1 MEYILGIDT
10 GGTYTDGVV
19 ICAHDR
25 HIVAKAKVFTTHDE
39 LSDGIRR
46 CIAEMKFDDVKKIR
60 EVHLSS
66 TIAVNKI
73 LEGGAESIGLLQIGR
88 SVEGK
93 LPCRYRY
100 TVSLPQ
106 NCSKGFAEINECDT
120 DEIRKTFFGNVKAV
134 VVTAAPSK
142 YSTDTECYI
151 AQNLEEKLGMKCEG
165 ASCVCEHDD
174 YYTKTVNA
182 VFTVFLKPVVEKFI
196 NSIRTIV
203 REYGIADNVF
213 IVNALGKLI
222 SCDEA
227 TANPLETV
235 FSGLAASVN
244 GGTALTDEKDFLLI
258 DMGGTSSEVTRIT
271 GGIFGEI
278 KGTAKIDGYAVKEKT
293 MNIKSYGVGGD
304 SYIRITQCKDI
315 QVGPY
320 RAIPLCVA
328 ADKYPYLYD
337 EILTYRKPANYEIL
351 TSQEINCYIGIKGA
365 PLIGLN
371 SMEALTVRYLT
382 DNPHNVFYIA
392 EHFDTDVDALH
403 MDRLVKQNAVRLIS
417 LTPTDILHAE
427 GRFNRWDSRI
437 SNAAVTRMADAIG
450 ADKEE
455 FLEIVNENIIN
466 ALSKVCMQGI
476 AAFEDVEFDFD
487 ECSGAEFLLNSFFE
501 NRNRLLKT
509 EFSIDRPIVAVGAP
523 AGAWMGRVADKMK
536 TKAIIPEHG
545 EVANAYGAAIAAH
558 SQRAGET

>member
-10 GGTYTDGVV
+10 GGTYTDGVI
-19 ICAHDR
+19 ICEHDSS
-25 HIVAKAKVFTTHDE
+25 IAAKAKVFTTHDE
-39 LSDGIRR
+39 LSDGICR
-46 CIAEMKFDDVKKIR
+46 CIAEMKFGDVKKIK

-73 LEGGAESIGLLQIGR
+73 LEGGAESIGLLQIGK
-88 SVEGK
+88 SAEGH
-93 LPCRYRY
+93 LPCKYRY

-106 NCSKGFAEINECDT
+106 NCNKGFAEISECDMT
-120 DEIRKTFFGNVKAV
+120 EIRKTFLGNVEAV
-134 VVTAAPSK
+134 VVSAAPSK
-142 YSTDTECYI
+142 YSADTECHI
-151 AQNLEEKLGMKCEG
+151 AKKIEEKLDIKCVS
-165 ASCVCEHDD
+165 ASCICEQDD

-203 REYGIADNVF
+203 REYGISDRIF

-227 TANPLETV
+227 VDNPLETV

-244 GGTALTDEKDFLLI
+244 GGIALTGEKDFLLI
-258 DMGGTSSEVTRIT
+258 DMGGTSSDVTRIM
-271 GGIFGEI
+271 GGSFRET
-278 KGTAKIDGYAVKEKT
+278 KGFAKIGSYAIKEKT

-315 QVGPY
+315 QVGPQ

-328 ADKYPYLYD
+328 ADRYPYLCD
-337 EILTYRKPANYEIL
+337 EISNYRKNENYELL
-351 TSQEINCYIGIKGA
+351 TSQEINCYIGVKGA
-365 PLIGLN
+365 SLLGL
-371 SMEALTVRYLT
+371 SPMESLTARYLI
-382 DNPHNVFYIA
+382 DNPHNIFYIA
-392 EHFDTDVDALH
+392 EHFNTDVDALH

-427 GRFNRWDSRI
+427 GIFTKWDSRI
-437 SNAAVTRMADAIG
+437 SLAAVTRMAQVTG
-450 ADKEE
+450 TERTE
-455 FLEIVNENIIN
+455 FLETVNENIIN

-487 ECSGAEFLLNSFFE
+487 ECPGAAFILDCFFG
-501 NRNRLLKT
+501 NKNRLIKT

-523 AGAWMGRVADKMK
+523 AGAWIGKVAEKMK
-536 TKAIIPEHG
+536 TKAVIPEHG

-558 SQRAGET
+558 N

>member
-10 GGTYTDGVV
+10 GGTYTDSV
-19 ICAHDR
+19 IICEQDR

-39 LSDGIRR
+39 LSDGIRS
-46 CIAEMKFDDVKKIR
+46 CIGKMNFEDVKKIKA
-60 EVHLSS
+60 VHLSS

-73 LEGGAESIGLLQIGR
+73 LEGGAEAIGLLQINKCAA
-88 SVEGK
+88 GK

-100 TVSLPQ
+100 VVSLPP
-106 NCSKGFAEINECDT
+106 NCSKGLVEINECDMA
-120 DEIRKTFFGNVKAV
+120 EIRKMFSGNVKAV
-134 VVTAAPSK
+134 VVAAPPSK
-142 YSTDTECYI
+142 YSADTEMSVAGI
-151 AQNLEEKLGMKCEG
+151 IEEKLGIKCAG
-165 ASCVCEHDD
+165 ASCLCGHDS
-174 YYTKTVNA
+174 YSTKIINA

-196 NSIRTIV
+196 GSV
-203 REYGIADNVF
+203 RKIIGEYGIADNVF

-222 SCDEA
+222 TCDEA
-227 TANPLETV
+227 VHNPLETV

-244 GGTALTDEKDFLLI
+244 GGIALTDENDFLLV
-258 DMGGTSSEVTRIT
+258 DMGGTSSEVTRI
-271 GGIFGEI
+271 INRNFSEI
-278 KGTAKIDGYAVKEKT
+278 KGVSKIDGYAVKEKT

-315 QVGPY
+315 QVGPC

-328 ADKYPYLYD
+328 ADRYSYLYD
-337 EILTYRKPANYEIL
+337 EIVTYRKPADYEIL

-365 PLIGLN
+365 QLIGLN
-371 SMEALTVRYLT
+371 NMEALTARYLM

-392 EHFDTDVDALH
+392 EHFNTDVDALH

-437 SNAAVTRMADAIG
+437 SLAAVTRMADAMG
-450 ADKEE
+450 AEKEE
-455 FLEIVNENIIN
+455 FLKAVNENIIN

-476 AAFEDVEFDFD
+476 ASFEDVEFDFD
-487 ECSGAEFLLNSFFE
+487 ECSGAEFILNSFFE
-501 NRNRLLKT
+501 NKNRLLKT
-509 EFSIDRPIVAVGAP
+509 EFSINRPIVAVGAP
-523 AGAWMGRVADKMK
+523 AGAWMDKVADKMK

-558 SQRAGET
+558 S